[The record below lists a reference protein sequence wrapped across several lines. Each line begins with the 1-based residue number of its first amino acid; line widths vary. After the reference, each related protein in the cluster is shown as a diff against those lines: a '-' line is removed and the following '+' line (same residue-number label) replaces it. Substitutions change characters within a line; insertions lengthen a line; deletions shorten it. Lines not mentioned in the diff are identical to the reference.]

1 MQLVF
6 QRCCGLDV
14 HKTTVVACLITPN
27 PQGERQ
33 KEIRTFSTMTADL
46 LKMADWLKLAGCTH
60 LAMEATGVYWKPVF
74 NLLEDQLEIMVV
86 NAYHLKAVPGR
97 KTDVRDSEW
106 IADLLQHGLLKP
118 SFIPPAPQRELR
130 ELTRYRTSLVEERA
144 RIVNRLQKVLEDTNF
159 KLSSVVTDITGVSA
173 RAMLARILEGETD
186 PAVLAELARGRLREK
201 RMQLEQALCGKL
213 KPHHRFLLS
222 EQLGHID
229 YLDEAIDRLNH
240 EIEQRLSDHQ
250 EEIDRLDTIPGVNR
264 RVAEVLL
271 AEIGSDM
278 SRFASEKHLASWAGM
293 CPGNNESAGKRYSGR
308 TRKGNQNL
316 RRVLIEAAH
325 GASHTKNTYLGAQF
339 RRIAARRGKK
349 RAAVAVGHTI
359 LVMAYFILSEKQ
371 DYTELGQDYF
381 EKRDQAKVE
390 RKLVERL
397 EHLGYQVTL
406 QPKALAS

>member
-1 MQLVF
+1 
-6 QRCCGLDV
+6 
-14 HKTTVVACLITPN
+14 
-27 PQGERQ
+27 
-33 KEIRTFSTMTADL
+33 
-46 LKMADWLKLAGCTH
+46 
-60 LAMEATGVYWKPVF
+60 VYWKPVF
-74 NLLEDQLEIMVV
+74 NLLEGQLEIMVV

-173 RAMLARILEGETD
+173 RAMLARLLEGETD
-186 PAVLAELARGRLREK
+186 PAVLAERARGRLREK
-201 RMQLEQALCGKL
+201 RLQLEQALAGCL

-229 YLDEAIDRLNH
+229 YLDEAIERLNT
-240 EIEQRLSDHQ
+240 EIEQRLKDQ
-250 EEIDRLDTIPGVNR
+250 LQEIDRLDTIPGVNR

-308 TRKGNQNL
+308 TRKGNQSL

-359 LVMAYFILSEKQ
+359 LVIAYFILSGKK
-371 DYTELGQDYF
+371 DYTELGHDYF
-381 EKRDQAKVE
+381 EKRNQDKVE

-397 EHLGYQVTL
+397 ERLGYKVTL